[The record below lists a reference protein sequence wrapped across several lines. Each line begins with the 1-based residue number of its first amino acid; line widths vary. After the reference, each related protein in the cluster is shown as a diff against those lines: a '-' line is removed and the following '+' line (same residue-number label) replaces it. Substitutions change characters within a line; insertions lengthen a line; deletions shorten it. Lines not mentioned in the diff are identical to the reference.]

1 MNDFRSTASHETL
14 KARAMLL
21 RQTRAFFDDRGFLE
35 VQTPILSADT
45 VVDRHIDPVAVALT
59 DDPFSVSA
67 GRRMWL
73 QTSPEF
79 AMKRLLAS
87 GMQAIYQ
94 IGPAFRVGESGHQ
107 HNPEFTMLEW
117 YRCGD
122 TIEQGMDLLSEFAAQ
137 ALNRPRAV
145 TVTMAAA
152 FLEHAGFDPFVETA
166 AGLRQRCDELSLAY
180 PDSIAADDWDTWFDL
195 LFASR
200 VQPHLG
206 HDAPAIVRDYPD
218 SQSALAQV
226 REGDPPVAERFELF
240 VDGVELANGYLEL
253 LDAHELLARNRLA
266 NQQRIAEGRQSL
278 PETSRLVDAMR
289 SGLPPCVGAALGF
302 DRLTMLVTGCPSIAD
317 VIPFPTDRA

>member
-1 MNDFRSTASHETL
+1 MNDFRSTASTETL
-14 KARAMLL
+14 KARAKLL

-35 VQTPILSADT
+35 VQTPVLSSDT
-45 VVDRHIDPVAVALT
+45 VVDRHIDPVAVELK
-59 DDPFSVSA
+59 DDPFSDEA

-94 IGPAFRVGESGHQ
+94 IGPVFRVGEAGHR

-122 TIEQGMDLLSEFAAQ
+122 TIERGMELLSEFAAEV
-137 ALNRPRAV
+137 LHRPPAV
-145 TVTMAAA
+145 IVCMSSA
-152 FLEHAGFDPFVETA
+152 FLEHVGFDPFVESA
-166 AGLRQRCDELSLAY
+166 MGLRRRCDELHLAY

-200 VQPHLG
+200 VQPQLG
-206 HDAPAIVRDYPD
+206 HERPVIIRDFPA
-218 SQSALAQV
+218 SQSALAQI

-240 VDGVELANGYLEL
+240 VDGLELANGYLEL
-253 LDAHELLARNRLA
+253 LDANELLTRNRVA
-266 NQQRIAEGRQSL
+266 NQMRIEDGRQAL
-278 PETSRLVDAMR
+278 PETSRLVAAMQ
-289 SGLPPCVGAALGF
+289 SGLPRCVGAALGF
-302 DRLTMLVTGCPSIAD
+302 DRLTMLVTGCQSIVD
-317 VIPFPTDRA
+317 VIPFPVDRA